1 MIKYCIFPLIVFFF
15 ASCSSK
21 QVLESKSATIIFKT
35 KQMQYYD
42 KGFITK
48 YSDRINLS
56 IFSFGQVALQL
67 DIYPNRI
74 CESSFKCLSSQYFN
88 NKYLSSS
95 YKENF
100 LYTLFQND
108 NINFKDKKIGVKIKV
123 INE

>member
-1 MIKYCIFPLIVFFF
+1 MIKYFIFSLIVCLFT
-15 ASCSSK
+15 SCSSK

-35 KQMQYYD
+35 KQMQFYD
-42 KGFITK
+42 KGFVTK
-48 YSDRINLS
+48 YRDRINLS

-67 DIYPNRI
+67 DIYPDRI
-74 CESSFKCLSSQYFN
+74 CKSSFKCLSAQDFN

-100 LYTLFQND
+100 LYTLFQKN
-108 NINFKDKKIGVKIKV
+108 NINFKDKTIGVKIKV